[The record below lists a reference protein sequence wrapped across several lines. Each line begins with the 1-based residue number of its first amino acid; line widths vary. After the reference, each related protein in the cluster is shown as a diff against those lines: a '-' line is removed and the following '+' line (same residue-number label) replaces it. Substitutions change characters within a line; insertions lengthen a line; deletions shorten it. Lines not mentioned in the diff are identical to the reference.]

1 MCYGES
7 TYSNDQNRYMPV
19 QTRICNVTVGK
30 ENVKRKTRRK
40 RLESTENIYI
50 TDRKKLLELKNSR
63 FPIVL
68 VTDIRNQMKYLQKS
82 RENILIDL
90 KDSTAL

>member
-1 MCYGES
+1 
-7 TYSNDQNRYMPV
+7 MPV
-19 QTRICNVTVGK
+19 QTRACNAAIGK
-30 ENVKRKTRRK
+30 ERVKTRTRRK

-68 VTDIRNQMKYLQKS
+68 VTDIRNQMKYLEKTM
-82 RENILIDL
+82 E
-90 KDSTAL
+90 

>member
-1 MCYGES
+1 
-7 TYSNDQNRYMPV
+7 MPV
-19 QTRICNVTVGK
+19 QTRACNAAIGK
-30 ENVKRKTRRK
+30 ERVKTTRRK

-68 VTDIRNQMKYLQKS
+68 VTDIRNQMKYLEKTI
-82 RENILIDL
+82 E
-90 KDSTAL
+90 